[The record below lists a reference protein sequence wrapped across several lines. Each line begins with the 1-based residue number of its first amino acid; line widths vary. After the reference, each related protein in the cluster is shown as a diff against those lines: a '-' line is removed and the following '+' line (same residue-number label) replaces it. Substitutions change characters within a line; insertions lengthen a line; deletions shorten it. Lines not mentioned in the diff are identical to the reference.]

1 MVPGLSL
8 DVVLG
13 PAFLSGLEQLPM
25 PDLRSKRDQCAEL
38 ETELSYL
45 RRLAQ
50 ARIDLIAEELR
61 HRDVGLGA
69 GEAESLVEHLPK
81 ILAENTRSEGPG
93 RLTALFAPAEE
104 AQASLVA
111 RVEAV
116 CPSEQLGSL
125 DELPSSRLDAL
136 LAQLI
141 DLEREVSSERKAL
154 HSVLGRIEN
163 ELVRRYKSGEAT
175 VDALL
180 S

>member
-1 MVPGLSL
+1 MPELTLVEAL
-8 DVVLG
+8 D
-13 PAFLSGLEQLPM
+13 PPFLSGLDQIPLA
-25 PDLRSKRDQCAEL
+25 DVRAKRDSCAEL

-50 ARIDLIAEELR
+50 ARIDLIAAEVER
-61 HRDVGLGA
+61 RKA
-69 GEAESLVEHLPK
+69 GGPASQPESIVENLPR
-81 ILAENTRSEGPG
+81 ILAEHTRTEGPG
-93 RLTALFAPAEE
+93 RLTALFAPAEG

-116 CPSEQLGSL
+116 CPPEQLGSL
-125 DELPSSRLDAL
+125 GDLTSARLAELLKDL
-136 LAQLI
+136 T

-154 HSVLGRIEN
+154 HAVLGKLEEEI
-163 ELVRRYKSGEAT
+163 VRRYKSGEAT